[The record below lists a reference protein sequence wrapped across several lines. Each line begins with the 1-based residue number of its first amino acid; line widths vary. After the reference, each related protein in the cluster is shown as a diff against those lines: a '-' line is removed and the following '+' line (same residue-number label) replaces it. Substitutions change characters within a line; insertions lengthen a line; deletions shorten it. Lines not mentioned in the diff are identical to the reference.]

1 MRRLSLCLIVLLCM
15 SFCGCSSNNP
25 EPLIAGKYE
34 LEKATGATAPYLL
47 LRGNNGFIFNYSN
60 FSSYFNQGTYKI
72 EDNTL
77 ILTTADEAFTYTFQ
91 IIDGNLYFNLK
102 QSSKIIECKG
112 EPAIEDGAKFVL
124 LKDE

>member
-1 MRRLSLCLIVLLCM
+1 MRRFSLCLLVLLCM
-15 SFCGCSSNNP
+15 SFCGCSSKNP

-34 LEKATGATAPYLL
+34 LENATGITTPYIL

-60 FSSYFNQGTYKI
+60 FSSYFNHGTYQT

-91 IIDGNLYFNLK
+91 IVDGDLYFDLK
-102 QSSKIIECKG
+102 QSSKPTEFKG
-112 EPAIEDGAKFVL
+112 EPSIEDGAKFVL
-124 LKDE
+124 AKDE